1 MTSYLF
7 AARRSLLVASAC
19 LVLGPA
25 VAAAEKPVAIA
36 IHGGAGVIERG
47 SLTEE
52 QETAIRAELE
62 AALTTGHR
70 LLLDGASALAAVE
83 AAVVVLEDS
92 PHFNAGR
99 GAVFNNEG
107 KNELDASI
115 MDGRTL
121 NAGAVTGVRRI
132 KNPILLAH
140 RVMTESSH
148 VMLSGAGAESFAAQQ
163 GFELVAPEY
172 FYTERR
178 WQQLQKAKA
187 EENAPSTQRAPPKFG
202 TVGAVALDR
211 DGNLAAATSTGGLTN
226 KRFGRIG
233 DTPIIGAGTYAD
245 NGTCAISATGHG
257 EYFIRAVV
265 GHDIAALMRYAE
277 LPLAD
282 AARRVIRDK
291 LTALGGTGGII
302 GLDGQGNIV
311 QTFNTPG
318 MYRGAIGSDGQL
330 TTAIYED
337 E

>member
-1 MTSYLF
+1 MTSYRF
-7 AARRSLLVASAC
+7 AARRSLLVAAAYLSLSPIA
-19 LVLGPA
+19 
-25 VAAAEKPVAIA
+25 AAAEKPIAIA

-52 QETAIRAELE
+52 QELAIRAALE

-70 LLLDGASALAAVE
+70 LLLEGATATAAVE

-92 PHFNAGR
+92 PLFNAGR

-107 KNELDASI
+107 ENELDASI

-121 NAGAVTGVRRI
+121 KAGAVTGVRRI

-140 RVMTESSH
+140 RVMAESDH
-148 VMLSGAGAESFAAQQ
+148 VMLSGAGAESFAVQQ
-163 GFELVAPEY
+163 GFDLIDPEY
-172 FYTERR
+172 FHTERR
-178 WQQLQKAKA
+178 WEQLQKAKA
-187 EENAPSTQRAPPKFG
+187 EESAARTRRTPPKFG

-211 DGNLAAATSTGGLTN
+211 NGNLAAATSTGGLTN

-291 LTALGGTGGII
+291 LTGLGGTGGVI
-302 GLDGQGNIV
+302 GLDRQGNVV
-311 QTFNTPG
+311 QVFNTPG
-318 MYRGAIGSDGQL
+318 MYRGAIGTDGQL